1 MCGDRCKLK
10 VNFMIA
16 YSVKEGDEINGS
28 KVVSVDIYDDAE
40 NCTWRVSI
48 VLEDETVIDV
58 AEDDDV

>member
-1 MCGDRCKLK
+1 
-10 VNFMIA
+10 MIA

-28 KVVSVDIYDDAE
+28 KVVSVDIYDDAK

>member
-1 MCGDRCKLK
+1 
-10 VNFMIA
+10 MIA

-40 NCTWRVSI
+40 NYTWRVSI